1 MVVFVIKVV
10 PVFLGFSS
18 IFEKFGLGSSDTGGH
33 PKNGTGRT
41 SYPDGNDHGV
51 GTAAVGWIGDFTG
64 AITGNPLIEMF
75 VIVSFVGL
83 GVGLIRR
90 LIRL

>member
-1 MVVFVIKVV
+1 MSDILTNV
-10 PVFLGFSS
+10 
-18 IFEKFGLGSSDTGGH
+18 GLIVTQGVTWVGS
-33 PKNGTGRT
+33 
-41 SYPDGNDHGV
+41 YV
-51 GTAAVGWIGDFTG
+51 G
-64 AITGNPLIEMF
+64 AITANPLIEMF

>member
-1 MVVFVIKVV
+1 MSMADLLSNVTLMVTESIDWITAFVGAV
-10 PVFLGFSS
+10 
-18 IFEKFGLGSSDTGGH
+18 
-33 PKNGTGRT
+33 T
-41 SYPDGNDHGV
+41 S
-51 GTAAVGWIGDFTG
+51 T
-64 AITGNPLIEMF
+64 PLLLMF

>member
-1 MVVFVIKVV
+1 MQGTAAATTIA
-10 PVFLGFSS
+10 S
-18 IFEKFGLGSSDTGGH
+18 IISDVGSI
-33 PKNGTGRT
+33 
-41 SYPDGNDHGV
+41 V
-51 GTAAVGWIGDFTG
+51 TAAVGWIGSY
-64 AITGNPLIEMF
+64 AEVITANPLIEMF

>member
-1 MVVFVIKVV
+1 M
-10 PVFLGFSS
+10 
-18 IFEKFGLGSSDTGGH
+18 
-33 PKNGTGRT
+33 
-41 SYPDGNDHGV
+41 
-51 GTAAVGWIGDFTG
+51 TAAVGWIGQYVN